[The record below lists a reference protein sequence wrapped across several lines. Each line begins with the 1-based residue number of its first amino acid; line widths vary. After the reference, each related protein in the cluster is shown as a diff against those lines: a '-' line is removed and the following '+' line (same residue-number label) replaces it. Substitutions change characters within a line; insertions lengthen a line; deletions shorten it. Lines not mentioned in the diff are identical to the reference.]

1 MDINMK
7 KRLIKITVSA
17 VLALCVV
24 AFSGCSLFDRTQE
37 SLTDTAST
45 SDTGTNATPSETAA
59 EAEKLPDPID
69 DTKTA
74 TGDFSVTAK
83 DGTAIEPEGTVYT
96 ITAAGEYTAEGKLED
111 GQIVV
116 DAPDDADIV
125 LILSNASVSCT
136 TDAPIMVK
144 NADEVTVR
152 AAEGTYNTVTD
163 SRTGD
168 PEAEEES
175 EENYD
180 AAIYSTCDLKVNG
193 NGTLIVT
200 ANYDNGVKSKD
211 DVKIKDVTLKVTAVG
226 NAVKGNDSVTIQSGE
241 LILISTD
248 SDCVKTSNSDLSEKG
263 NQRGT
268 ITVSGGHVDIYSAQD
283 GLSAA
288 YNVEISGEDTVLNVF
303 TASYADVGSTVTAA
317 SDLYLI
323 VPTGTYSKTTDYYAY
338 FYNDDD
344 TAGVWKKFEYET
356 MVYSGRTGYYG
367 LLTKA
372 PDGYANVIFNTVPSG
387 TTPDGSNYSASSG
400 GGVRNTS
407 MNGYLIKSV
416 SSGTITGDW
425 VQLTTSGG
433 TNKTSFSS
441 KGIKAEN
448 EIIVKSGEITIYSMD
463 DGLHANADGKLEN
476 GSASTGNVTVDGGNI
491 TVHSADDG
499 LHADGKLTVNGGTLN
514 VAEAHE
520 GLEANVIEINGGIV
534 YVYGKDDGL
543 NACKG
548 AVTPLINITGGYV
561 DVTTPSGDTD
571 AIDANGN
578 FTMSGGLV
586 LVKGGASN
594 GGVAGSVDADGT
606 VKVTGGT
613 IVALGGICET
623 PATGSVCTYISSGT
637 SFQAGSYTLKD
648 SSGNEIFSFTLTSA
662 YSSCWIA
669 SDEFSLN
676 GQYVLERSGSTVL
689 SWTQSTETVG
699 KSNSSWGGWGGFGGR
714 N

>member
-1 MDINMK
+1 MK
-7 KRLIKITVSA
+7 KRLIKITISA

-37 SLTDTAST
+37 SLADTAST

-59 EAEKLPDPID
+59 EAGKLPDPID
-69 DTKTA
+69 DTKAA
-74 TGDFSVTAK
+74 TGDFYVTAK

-193 NGTLIVT
+193 KGTLIVT

-211 DVKIKDVTLKVTAVG
+211 DVKIKDVTLKVTSVG

-248 SDCVKTSNSDLSEKG
+248 SDCVKTSNSDLSAKG

-288 YNVEISGEDTVLNVF
+288 YNVEISGDDTVINVF
-303 TASYADVGSTVTAA
+303 TASYADVESDAKTT

-344 TAGVWKKFEYET
+344 TSGVWKKFEYET

-387 TTPDGSNYSASSG
+387 TAPDGSNYSATSG
-400 GGVRNTS
+400 GGVRNMS

-416 SSGTITGDW
+416 SSGTVTGDW
-425 VQLTTSGG
+425 VQLTTGGG

-448 EIIVKSGEITIYSMD
+448 EIIVKSGDITVYCMD
-463 DGLHANADGKLEN
+463 DGFHANADGKLEN
-476 GSASTGNVTVDGGNI
+476 GSAATGNVTVDGGNI

-499 LHADGKLTVNGGTLN
+499 MHADGKLTVNGGTVN
-514 VAEAHE
+514 VAESHE
-520 GLEANVIEINGGIV
+520 GLEANVIEINGGSV

-594 GGVAGSVDADGT
+594 GGVAGSVDTDGT

-637 SFQAGSYTLKD
+637 SFSAGSYTLKD
-648 SSGNEIFSFTLTSA
+648 SSGNEIFSFTLTTS

-669 SDEFSLN
+669 SDAFSLN

-699 KSNSSWGGWGGFGGR
+699 KSNSGWGGFGGR